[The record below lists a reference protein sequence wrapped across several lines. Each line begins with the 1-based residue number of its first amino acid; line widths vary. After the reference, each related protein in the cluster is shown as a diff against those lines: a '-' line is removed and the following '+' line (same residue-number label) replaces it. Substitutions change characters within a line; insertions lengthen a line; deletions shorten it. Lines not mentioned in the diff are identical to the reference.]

1 MILRRQWQTDPNQ
14 FINPGYNH
22 PENYTE
28 KQVTFGE
35 EPFTLPGVLTLPKG
49 DGPFPV
55 VVLVHGSGAHD
66 MDETVFSFKPFR
78 DLAVGLANHGI
89 AVLRYD
95 KRTHTHAIKS
105 SRESQVLDHGGNSFR
120 CQSCGRK
127 IEIHP
132 KHR

>member
-1 MILRRQWQTDPNQ
+1 MANDPSQ
-14 FINPGYNH
+14 FINPTYNH

-28 KQVTFGE
+28 QPVIFGE
-35 EPFTLPGVLTLPKG
+35 DPFTLPGVLTLPKG

-66 MDETVFSFKPFR
+66 MDATVFSFKPFR
-78 DLAVGLANHGI
+78 DIAAGLANHGI

-95 KRTHTHAIKS
+95 KRTHTHGIKS
-105 SRESQVLDHGGNSFR
+105 VVNPKLSIMEETVLDANHAVKKLKSN
-120 CQSCGRK
+120 
-127 IEIHP
+127 P